1 MLIKEYN
8 KESGTQFGIEC
19 EKLLY
24 KSVSKYQKIK
34 VYSSRKYGNILTL
47 DDCFMLTEKN
57 NDQYH
62 NKCISLIDKNLKDIN
77 LLIIGGGDYGLI
89 RGLFKEQN
97 IKSIRIVEIDNLV
110 VDVCKKFFPSFYK
123 LKKELKNKVDVT
135 IEDGYEWIKNNTS
148 LKYDVVIVDCTD
160 PNLIAEK
167 LYSTKFYINLC
178 KILKDSG
185 TLIQQSGSP
194 YLDGEKLIK
203 PTIRKLEKYGFK
215 EISLH
220 EFNMPIYPLGL
231 WSFIKCKKA

>member
-1 MLIKEYN
+1 M
-8 KESGTQFGIEC
+8 
-19 EKLLY
+19 
-24 KSVSKYQKIK
+24 
-34 VYSSRKYGNILTL
+34 
-47 DDCFMLTEKN
+47 
-57 NDQYH
+57 
-62 NKCISLIDKNLKDIN
+62 
-77 LLIIGGGDYGLI
+77 
-89 RGLFKEQN
+89 
-97 IKSIRIVEIDNLV
+97 
-110 VDVCKKFFPSFYK
+110 
-123 LKKELKNKVDVT
+123 
-135 IEDGYEWIKNNTS
+135 
-148 LKYDVVIVDCTD
+148 
-160 PNLIAEK
+160 IAEK